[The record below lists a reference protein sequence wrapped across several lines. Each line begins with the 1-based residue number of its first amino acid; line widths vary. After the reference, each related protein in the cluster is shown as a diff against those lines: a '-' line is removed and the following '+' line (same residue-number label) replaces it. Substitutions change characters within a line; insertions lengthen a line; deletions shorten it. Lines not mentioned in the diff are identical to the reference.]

1 MIDELDSRLHSHLT
15 LRLVD
20 FFHHFN
26 KSNAQLICA
35 VHDISLLKK
44 EVFRRD
50 QIWFVEKNQFG
61 ASELVSLAD
70 FKTDKVRNKSAFD
83 KNYLEGKYGAIP
95 YFDINAKLD
104 ELLYGEREA
113 AQV

>member
-1 MIDELDSRLHSHLT
+1 
-15 LRLVD
+15 LRLID
-20 FFHHFN
+20 FFHKFN

-35 VHDISLLKK
+35 VHDVSLLNK
-44 EVFRRD
+44 EIFRRD

-61 ASELVSLAD
+61 ASGLFSLAD

-95 YFDINAKLD
+95 FFDIDEKLND
-104 ELLYGEREA
+104 LLYGKREA
-113 AQV
+113 EQI